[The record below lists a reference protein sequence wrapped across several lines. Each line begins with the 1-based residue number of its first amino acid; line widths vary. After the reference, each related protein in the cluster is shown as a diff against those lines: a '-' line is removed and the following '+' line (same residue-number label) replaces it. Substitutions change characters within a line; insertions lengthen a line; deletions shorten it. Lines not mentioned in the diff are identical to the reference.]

1 MIRVECVREPAKLKS
16 LTCDFDR
23 LSKGATM
30 QRLSWLMPWWDAY
43 QTTHRLHVLVAYRG
57 ESVRGIFPLAETYS
71 ALTGRSLVFL
81 GSGKVCSDDLG
92 ILAESCE
99 VEEVAEAFAT
109 WLIQSPDCCRWDQ
122 LDLDGVREANQ
133 AMAHFGECMEAL
145 TCSQINRKPSPN
157 CWAAPLDGGLESY
170 RNRLTRRVR
179 KIVREAEAAI
189 DNGKG
194 VLEIAQSLEQ
204 ALEFVSDIE
213 KMHQTRW
220 KERGIN
226 GCFSTTEFRYFLNET
241 IRCMW
246 HDLLEATTESASKD
260 ELDLSVVRNQRV
272 IVALL
277 RIDGAVAAGSI
288 CFRENDTLAV
298 YLVGMNPE
306 FAEVRPGWMLS
317 TCIIKHAIELGCKK
331 FDFMR
336 GDEEYKERLGGVP
349 SVQHRWLVPSNRVVS
364 QMRNMA
370 YQTAVCV
377 KSWWNT
383 KKFDKKSGRVAELA
397 KSSE

>member
-1 MIRVECVREPAKLKS
+1 MIRVECVREAAKLKS

-43 QTTHRLHVLVAYRG
+43 QATHRLHVLVAYRG
-57 ESVRGIFPLAETYS
+57 QNVCGIFPMAETYS
-71 ALTGRSLVFL
+71 ALTGRLLVFM

-99 VEEVAEAFAT
+99 AQEVAEAFAA

-133 AMAHFGECMEAL
+133 SMAHFGECMEAMSG
-145 TCSQINRKPSPN
+145 SQIKRKPSPN
-157 CWAAPLDGGLESY
+157 CWAAPLDGGLEAY
-170 RNRLTRRVR
+170 RNRLTKRAR
-179 KIVREAEAAI
+179 KIVREAEAAMES
-189 DNGKG
+189 GKG
-194 VLEIAQSLEQ
+194 VLEVAQSSEQ
-204 ALEFVSDIE
+204 ALEFVCDIE
-213 KMHQTRW
+213 KMHQARW
-220 KERGIN
+220 KERGIH
-226 GCFSTTEFRYFLNET
+226 GCFSTKEFACFLNEA

-246 HDLLEATTESASKD
+246 LDPLEPTSGGASSDVRDLCVISK
-260 ELDLSVVRNQRV
+260 QRV

-288 CFRENDTLAV
+288 GFRNQDTMAM

-306 FAEVRPGWMLS
+306 FAAVRPGWMLN
-317 TCIIKHAIELGCKK
+317 TCIIKHAIEQGCTQ

-336 GDEEYKERLGGVP
+336 GDEEYKERLGGFP

-364 QMRNMA
+364 QVRNMA
-370 YQTAVCV
+370 YQTAVSV

-383 KKFDKKSGRVAELA
+383 KNVEKESGRVAELA
-397 KSSE
+397 KSSD